1 MRDKQVYP
9 QNCQVLPVFFMRKL
23 FFGFI
28 LSQCFLL
35 SGFYFQRGNQNVEY
49 DNPSLYPQVLL
60 TFLGVQ
66 YPSENKAVTEHI
78 LNNYSKS
85 HPNILVSYEWVP
97 LRTYPCILKKRICS
111 NSLDDVFMLSLDSR
125 YQVPEGVLAD
135 LSSLPTLAAYRQQVL
150 AQMRKGD
157 TIPYVTT
164 SLGAFGLFCNLNIR
178 NSRRMCHIGGDGQR
192 PGECTFYFQVFIRQ

>member
-1 MRDKQVYP
+1 
-9 QNCQVLPVFFMRKL
+9 MRKL

-97 LRTYPCILKKRICS
+97 LRTYPCIL
-111 NSLDDVFMLSLDSR
+111 
-125 YQVPEGVLAD
+125 E
-135 LSSLPTLAAYRQQVL
+135 AY
-150 AQMRKGD
+150 
-157 TIPYVTT
+157 
-164 SLGAFGLFCNLNIR
+164 LFE
-178 NSRRMCHIGGDGQR
+178 Q
-192 PGECTFYFQVFIRQ
+192 P